1 MRLWKSIA
9 TIIPIGHA
17 DLLRESVPVNLRDLK
32 YLIAVADHR
41 HFGRAAEAC
50 CVSQPTLSGQ
60 LKKLEDYLG
69 ITIFERTNKSVVTT
83 PAGEE
88 ILRHARLAVEQAEA
102 ILEVAQAHRDPL
114 AGALRLGVIPTLSPY
129 LMPLVLRPL
138 RARYPT
144 LRLVLSE
151 EMTGSLLA
159 RLRDHGLDAALIATA
174 VDDADLD
181 SIALFDEP
189 FWIAYPPR
197 HPLAEIADIT
207 ARDLARSDLLL
218 LADGHCLA
226 DQARSLCGAATLPRP
241 AEANDLRAASLETLM
256 HLVGAGFGT
265 TLVPALAIRK
275 PDLAGRGIIAR
286 PLHIPEAHRTVRLV
300 YRRAFP
306 RVQAL
311 QALAQVIVDELPS
324 GVHALRKVA
333 APARARAQ
341 RGVR

>member
-1 MRLWKSIA
+1 M
-9 TIIPIGHA
+9 
-17 DLLRESVPVNLRDLK
+17 NLRDLN
-32 YLIAVADHR
+32 YLIAVAEHR

-50 CVSQPTLSGQ
+50 FVSQPTLSGQ

-69 ITIFERTNKSVVTT
+69 VTLFERTNKSVVTT

-102 ILEVAQAHRDPL
+102 IHEVAQAHRDPM

-151 EMTGSLLA
+151 ELTGSLLA

-174 VDDADLD
+174 VDDVDLD
-181 SIALFDEP
+181 SMPLFDEP
-189 FWIAYPPR
+189 FWIAYPTQ
-197 HPLAEIADIT
+197 HPLAEIDDLT

-226 DQARSLCGAATLPRP
+226 EQARSLCGTAAVARSP
-241 AEANDLRAASLETLM
+241 EANDLRAASLETLLN
-256 HLVGAGFGT
+256 LVAAGFGT
-265 TLVPALAIRK
+265 TLVPALAIRASWMTEVG
-275 PDLAGRGIIAR
+275 LIAR
-286 PLHIPEAHRTVRLV
+286 PLRIPEARRTVRLV
-300 YRRAFP
+300 YRRSFP
-306 RVQAL
+306 RLRAL
-311 QALAQVIVDELPS
+311 EGLAQVILDELPDA
-324 GVHALRKVA
+324 VRPLRTVT
-333 APARARAQ
+333 ARAGAGGHR
-341 RGVR
+341 RTR